1 MFNKLYE
8 WIGTG
13 IASLRNGAPAG
24 GVHTGSVRVD
34 QDGTLRRKRPLDW
47 SLSVDQD
54 GTLRRKRPLDCL
66 EDGDAVDQ
74 DEERVVKKFRMGDIM
89 DTVKNAAEGVKRHGS
104 SVAFWM
110 KNRVRTN
117 PRNMLP
123 TSPGPPQ
130 IAIPSEPAAN
140 SAASASLWV
149 ENKFGD
155 RSRDI
160 LEDTFVAPSSSVE
173 WRTVTKSDSLRT
185 EQSVT
190 ISKASRRQVCMD
202 HPPQETHKAN
212 GHSVNLPSASM
223 PNPSPSPRLGRS
235 LYHRPHSFSSSPK
248 TSSGQ
253 ANYTSLYEKTFP
265 IRVVQSPSHGS
276 SNRLFRARARC
287 TAQES
292 VREEEKEV
300 YRQLL
305 AVVSG
310 GQSTFLHDGSSHSSI
325 RSHRDFF
332 LSSSRSRLQCAS
344 LAGSDAGV
352 SSYGLSSPPPSPRPG
367 SSQTSSALPSPGAS
381 FSIPEPQLW
390 VHDLEPSTKGS
401 AVPSAPSPAA
411 LQDTSSQDTQSSAHD
426 GDSVIFV
433 KEQQGKKHESSSVPC
448 FQAELWIKELTSL
461 YDSRARE
468 RQRLIEEQE
477 ALASQLLRQ
486 RLSGEGRAAPA
497 SIELKL
503 RVPLEKE
510 VPVAAVIQTPQP
522 IKEEPEFPELT
533 EDMVKEVSR
542 ALRGGIQDEVLSEG
556 FRLTITR
563 KDLQTLNHLNW
574 LNDEVINF
582 YMNLL
587 VERSKQ
593 PNLPSAYTFNTFFFP
608 KLRSS
613 GYSAVRRWTKKV
625 DIFSVDIILV
635 PVHLGV
641 HWCLSVVDLRKKS
654 ITYFDSMGGNNDEA
668 CKILLKYL
676 KQESEDKKG
685 QNFDTSEWTLKSKR
699 ANEIPQQMNGSDC
712 GMFTCKYAEYITKDR
727 PITFTQK
734 HMPYFRRRMVWEIL
748 NQKLL

>member
-1 MFNKLYE
+1 MFNKFYE

-34 QDGTLRRKRPLDW
+34 QDGTLRRKRPLD
-47 SLSVDQD
+47 
-54 GTLRRKRPLDCL
+54 CL
-66 EDGDAVDQ
+66 EDGDAVDLE
-74 DEERVVKKFRMGDIM
+74 EERVVKKFRMGDIM
-89 DTVKNAAEGVKRHGS
+89 DTVKNAAEGVKTHGS
-104 SVAFWM
+104 SVAFWV
-110 KNRVRTN
+110 KNSVRPNLTN
-117 PRNMLP
+117 ALP
-123 TSPGPPQ
+123 ASLGPPQ
-130 IAIPSEPAAN
+130 TGILSETAAN
-140 SAASASLWV
+140 SAASASLWA
-149 ENKFGD
+149 ENKTSLKFRD
-155 RSRDI
+155 RPHDI
-160 LEDTFVAPSSSVE
+160 IEDTFVAPSSSAE
-173 WRTVTKSDSLRT
+173 WRTVTKSGSLQT

-202 HPPQETHKAN
+202 HHPPHETHKAN
-212 GHSVNLPSASM
+212 GHSGNLPTAST
-223 PNPSPSPRLGRS
+223 PKPSPSPRLGRS
-235 LYHRPHSFSSSPK
+235 LYHRPHSFLSSPE
-248 TSSGQ
+248 TSSGK
-253 ANYTSLYEKTFP
+253 ATYSSLYEKTFP

-276 SNRLFRARARC
+276 SNRLLRARARC

-305 AVVSG
+305 AMVSG
-310 GQSTFLHDGSSHSSI
+310 GQSTFLQDGSSHSSI
-325 RSHRDFF
+325 RSHRDFSSF
-332 LSSSRSRLQCAS
+332 LSSSRSRLHCAS
-344 LAGSDAGV
+344 PAGSGAGV
-352 SSYGLSSPPPSPRPG
+352 SSYGLSSLPPSPQNE

-381 FSIPEPQLW
+381 SSIPEPQLW
-390 VHDLEPSTKGS
+390 VHDLEPSAKGP
-401 AVPSAPSPAA
+401 AVSSAPSPTA
-411 LQDTSSQDTQSSAHD
+411 LQDTSSQDTQSSAYD

-468 RQRLIEEQE
+468 RRRLIEEQE

-486 RLSGEGRAAPA
+486 RLSGEGRATPA
-497 SIELKL
+497 SVELKV

-510 VPVAAVIQTPQP
+510 VPVAAVIQKPQP

-533 EDMVKEVSR
+533 EDMEKEVSR
-542 ALRGGIQDEVLSEG
+542 ALRGGSQDEVLSEG

-563 KDLQTLNHLNW
+563 KDLQTLSHLNW

-625 DIFSVDIILV
+625 DIFSVDIILI

-641 HWCLSVVDLRKKS
+641 HWCLSVVDFRKKS

-668 CKILLKYL
+668 CRILLKYL

-685 QNFDTSEWTLKSKR
+685 QNFDTSEWTLKSKKN
-699 ANEIPQQMNGSDC
+699 NEIPQQMNGSDC

>member
-13 IASLRNGAPAG
+13 IASLRNGAQAG
-24 GVHTGSVRVD
+24 GVHTGSVR
-34 QDGTLRRKRPLDW
+34 
-47 SLSVDQD
+47 VDQD

-89 DTVKNAAEGVKRHGS
+89 DTVKNAAEGVKTH
-104 SVAFWM
+104 VAFWM
-110 KNRVRTN
+110 KNSVRPN

-130 IAIPSEPAAN
+130 IGIPSEPAAN
-140 SAASASLWV
+140 STASASLWV
-149 ENKFGD
+149 ENKFED
-155 RSRDI
+155 RSHDI

-202 HPPQETHKAN
+202 HPPQERHKAN
-212 GHSVNLPSASM
+212 GHSVILPSASM
-223 PNPSPSPRLGRS
+223 PNPSPSPHLGRS
-235 LYHRPHSFSSSPK
+235 LYHRPHSFSSSPE

-265 IRVVQSPSHGS
+265 IRVVQRPSHGS
-276 SNRLFRARARC
+276 SNRLFQARARC

-390 VHDLEPSTKGS
+390 VHDLEPSAKGS

-468 RQRLIEEQE
+468 RRRLIEEQE
-477 ALASQLLRQ
+477 ALASQLLHQ
-486 RLSGEGRAAPA
+486 RLSGEGRAARA

-608 KLRSS
+608 KLRRS

-641 HWCLSVVDLRKKS
+641 HWCLSVVDFRKKS

-668 CKILLKYL
+668 CRILLKYL

>member
-1 MFNKLYE
+1 MFNKFYE
-8 WIGTG
+8 WIGSG
-13 IASLRNGAPAG
+13 IASLRNGDPAG
-24 GVHTGSVRVD
+24 AVHAGSVIVD
-34 QDGTLRRKRPLDW
+34 QDGT
-47 SLSVDQD
+47 V
-54 GTLRRKRPLDCL
+54 RRKRPLDCL

-74 DEERVVKKFRMGDIM
+74 EEERVAKKFRMGDFI
-89 DTVKNAAEGVKRHGS
+89 DTVKNAAEGVKTHGS
-104 SVAFWM
+104 SVAVWVQ
-110 KNRVRTN
+110 NNVQPTL
-117 PRNMLP
+117 RNMLP
-123 TSPGPPQ
+123 SMPGSPQTG
-130 IAIPSEPAAN
+130 IPSEPATN
-140 SAASASLWV
+140 AAAPAGSWV
-149 ENKFGD
+149 ENKFEERTHD
-155 RSRDI
+155 R
-160 LEDTFVAPSSSVE
+160 LEDTFVAPSSEVE
-173 WRTVTKSDSLRT
+173 WKTITKSDSLRT
-185 EQSVT
+185 EQSVI
-190 ISKASRRQVCMD
+190 ISKVSRRQVCMD
-202 HPPQETHKAN
+202 HPPHEMHKTN
-212 GHSVNLPSASM
+212 GHSASS
-223 PNPSPSPRLGRS
+223 PKPSPSPLLGRS
-235 LYHRPHSFSSSPK
+235 LYYQPRSCLSSPEASLGK
-248 TSSGQ
+248 ST
-253 ANYTSLYEKTFP
+253 YTSLYEKTFP

-276 SNRLFRARARC
+276 LNRHFRARVRC

-310 GQSTFLHDGSSHSSI
+310 GQSTFIHDGGSHSSI
-325 RSHRDFF
+325 RSHRDFSSF
-332 LSSSRSRLQCAS
+332 LSSNRRRLQCAS
-344 LAGSDAGV
+344 PAGSGAGV
-352 SSYGLSSPPPSPRPG
+352 SSYDLSSLPPSPQPE
-367 SSQTSSALPSPGAS
+367 SSQNSSTLPSPGAGS
-381 FSIPEPQLW
+381 SIPEPLLW
-390 VHDLEPSTKGS
+390 GHDFEPSTKGP
-401 AVPSAPSPAA
+401 VTSPAA

-433 KEQQGKKHESSSVPC
+433 KEQQGRKSESSSMPC

-468 RQRLIEEQE
+468 RRRLIEEQE

-486 RLSGEGRAAPA
+486 RLSGEGRASTT
-497 SIELKL
+497 SIEFKV

-510 VPVAAVIQTPQP
+510 VPVASVIKKPQP

-533 EDMVKEVSR
+533 EDMGREVSR
-542 ALRGGIQDEVLSEG
+542 ALRGGSQDEVLSEG

-582 YMNLL
+582 YMNML

-593 PNLPSAYTFNTFFFP
+593 PYLPSVYTFNTFFFP

-654 ITYFDSMGGNNDEA
+654 ITYFDSMGGSNDEA
-668 CKILLKYL
+668 CRILLKYL
-676 KQESEDKKG
+676 KQESDDKRG
-685 QNFDTSEWTLKSKR
+685 QDLDTSEWTLKSKKR
-699 ANEIPQQMNGSDC
+699 NIPQQMNGSDC

-727 PITFTQK
+727 QITFTQK

-748 NQKLL
+748 HQKLL

>member
-1 MFNKLYE
+1 MFNKIYG

-13 IASLRNGAPAG
+13 LASLRNGAPAG
-24 GVHTGSVRVD
+24 GVHTGTVR
-34 QDGTLRRKRPLDW
+34 
-47 SLSVDQD
+47 VDQD

-74 DEERVVKKFRMGDIM
+74 DEERVVKKFRMGDLM
-89 DTVKNAAEGVKRHGS
+89 DTVKNAAEGVKTHGS
-104 SVAFWM
+104 SVAFWI
-110 KNRVRTN
+110 KNSVRPN
-117 PRNMLP
+117 PRNVLP

-130 IAIPSEPAAN
+130 IGIPSEPAAN

-155 RSRDI
+155 RSCDI
-160 LEDTFVAPSSSVE
+160 IEDTFVAPSSSVE

-223 PNPSPSPRLGRS
+223 PNPSSSPRLGRS
-235 LYHRPHSFSSSPK
+235 LYHRPHSFSSSPE

-276 SNRLFRARARC
+276 SNRLFRARACC

-305 AVVSG
+305 AVVSS
-310 GQSTFLHDGSSHSSI
+310 GQSTFLHDGSFHSSI
-325 RSHRDFF
+325 RSHRDFSSF

-390 VHDLEPSTKGS
+390 VHDLEPSAKGS

-461 YDSRARE
+461 YDSRVRE
-468 RQRLIEEQE
+468 RRRLIEEQE
-477 ALASQLLRQ
+477 ALASQLLHQ
-486 RLSGEGRAAPA
+486 RLSGEGRATPA
-497 SIELKL
+497 SIVLKL

-522 IKEEPEFPELT
+522 IKEEPEFPALT

-608 KLRSS
+608 KLRRS

-641 HWCLSVVDLRKKS
+641 HWCLSVVDFRKKS
-654 ITYFDSMGGNNDEA
+654 ITYFDSMGGNNENSS
-668 CKILLKYL
+668 LL
-676 KQESEDKKG
+676 
-685 QNFDTSEWTLKSKR
+685 N
-699 ANEIPQQMNGSDC
+699 I
-712 GMFTCKYAEYITKDR
+712 
-727 PITFTQK
+727 
-734 HMPYFRRRMVWEIL
+734 
-748 NQKLL
+748 

>member
-1 MFNKLYE
+1 MFNKFYE

-13 IASLRNGAPAG
+13 IASLRNGASAAAD
-24 GVHTGSVRVD
+24 HTGPVRVD
-34 QDGTLRRKRPLDW
+34 QDGT
-47 SLSVDQD
+47 S
-54 GTLRRKRPLDCL
+54 RRKRPLDCL

-74 DEERVVKKFRMGDIM
+74 EEKVVKKFRMGDIM
-89 DTVKNAAEGVKRHGS
+89 DTVKNAAEGVKTHGS

-110 KNRVRTN
+110 KNSVRPN

-123 TSPGPPQ
+123 TSAGPPQ
-130 IAIPSEPAAN
+130 TGIPSEPAAN
-140 SAASASLWV
+140 SAASASLWA

-155 RSRDI
+155 RSHDI
-160 LEDTFVAPSSSVE
+160 LEDTFVAPSSSVQ
-173 WRTVTKSDSLRT
+173 WRTVTKTDSLQT

-212 GHSVNLPSASM
+212 GHSVNLPSASLSK
-223 PNPSPSPRLGRS
+223 PSPSPRLGRS
-235 LYHRPHSFSSSPK
+235 LYHRPHSISSSPE

-276 SNRLFRARARC
+276 SNRLFQRRARC

-292 VREEEKEV
+292 VRVEEKEV

-305 AVVSG
+305 AMVSG
-310 GQSTFLHDGSSHSSI
+310 GQSTFLHDESSHSSI
-325 RSHRDFF
+325 RLHRDFSSF
-332 LSSSRSRLQCAS
+332 LSSSRSPLHCAS
-344 LAGSDAGV
+344 PTGSGAGV

-381 FSIPEPQLW
+381 SSIPEPQLW
-390 VHDLEPSTKGS
+390 THDLEPSTKGS
-401 AVPSAPSPAA
+401 AVPSPAA

-433 KEQQGKKHESSSVPC
+433 MEQQGKKHESSSVPC

-468 RQRLIEEQE
+468 RRRLIEEQE

-486 RLSGEGRAAPA
+486 RLSGEGRATPA
-497 SIELKL
+497 SVELKV
-503 RVPLEKE
+503 RVPLERE
-510 VPVAAVIQTPQP
+510 VPVAAVIPTPQP

-533 EDMVKEVSR
+533 EDMEKEVSR
-542 ALRGGIQDEVLSEG
+542 ALRGSNLDEVLSEG

-587 VERSKQ
+587 VERSKR

-641 HWCLSVVDLRKKS
+641 HWCLSVVDFRKKS

-668 CKILLKYL
+668 CRILLKYL
-676 KQESEDKKG
+676 KQESEEKKG

-699 ANEIPQQMNGSDC
+699 RNEIPQQMNGSDC

>member
-1 MFNKLYE
+1 MFNKFYE

-24 GVHTGSVRVD
+24 AVHAGSVRLD
-34 QDGTLRRKRPLDW
+34 QDGTLRRKRPIDSLD
-47 SLSVDQD
+47 
-54 GTLRRKRPLDCL
+54 
-66 EDGDAVDQ
+66 DGDAVDQ
-74 DEERVVKKFRMGDIM
+74 EEERVVKKFRMGDFM
-89 DTVKNAAEGVKRHGS
+89 DTVKNAAEGVKTHGS
-104 SVAFWM
+104 SVAIWV
-110 KNRVRTN
+110 KNSVRPN
-117 PRNMLP
+117 PGNMLP
-123 TSPGPPQ
+123 ASPGPPQ
-130 IAIPSEPAAN
+130 AGISSEPAAN
-140 SAASASLWV
+140 STASASMWV
-149 ENKFGD
+149 ENKFVD
-155 RSRDI
+155 QSCDI
-160 LEDTFVAPSSSVE
+160 LEAPSSNTFVAPSSSVE
-173 WRTVTKSDSLRT
+173 WKTVTKSDSLRM

-190 ISKASRRQVCMD
+190 ISKISRRQVCID
-202 HPPQETHKAN
+202 HPPHETHKAN
-212 GHSVNLPSASM
+212 GHSVNLPAAST
-223 PNPSPSPRLGRS
+223 PKPSPSPHLGRS
-235 LYHRPHSFSSSPK
+235 LYHRPHSLLSSGE
-248 TSSGQ
+248 TSSGK
-253 ANYTSLYEKTFP
+253 ATYTSLYEKTFP

-276 SNRLFRARARC
+276 SNRHLRTRVRC

-305 AVVSG
+305 AMVSS

-325 RSHRDFF
+325 RSHRDFSSF
-332 LSSSRSRLQCAS
+332 LSSSRSFLQCAS
-344 LAGSDAGV
+344 PAGSGAGV
-352 SSYGLSSPPPSPRPG
+352 SSYGLSSMPPSPQPG
-367 SSQTSSALPSPGAS
+367 SSQASSALPSPGAAS
-381 FSIPEPQLW
+381 SIPEPQQW
-390 VHDLEPSTKGS
+390 AHDLEPSTKRP

-411 LQDTSSQDTQSSAHD
+411 LQDTSSQDTQSSAYD

-433 KEQQGKKHESSSVPC
+433 KEQQGKKPESSSVPC

-468 RQRLIEEQE
+468 RRRLIEEQE

-486 RLSGEGRAAPA
+486 RLSGEGRAIPA
-497 SIELKL
+497 SVELKV

-510 VPVAAVIQTPQP
+510 VPVAAVIKEPQP
-522 IKEEPEFPELT
+522 IKEEQEFPELT
-533 EDMVKEVSR
+533 EDMEKEVSR
-542 ALRGGIQDEVLSEG
+542 ALRGGSQDEVLSEG

-582 YMNLL
+582 YMNML

-593 PNLPSAYTFNTFFFP
+593 PDLPSAYTFNTFFYP

-668 CKILLKYL
+668 CRILLKYL

-685 QNFDTSEWTLKSKR
+685 QNLDTSEWTLKSKR
-699 ANEIPQQMNGSDC
+699 RNEIPQQMNGSDC

-748 NQKLL
+748 KQKLL

>member
-13 IASLRNGAPAG
+13 IASLRKGAPAA

-34 QDGTLRRKRPLDW
+34 QDGT
-47 SLSVDQD
+47 
-54 GTLRRKRPLDCL
+54 TRRKRPLDCL

-74 DEERVVKKFRMGDIM
+74 EEERVVKKFRMGDIM
-89 DTVKNAAEGVKRHGS
+89 DTVKNAAEGVKTHGS
-104 SVAFWM
+104 SVALWM
-110 KNRVRTN
+110 KNSVRAN

-130 IAIPSEPAAN
+130 TGIPSEPAAN
-140 SAASASLWV
+140 SPASASLWA

-155 RSRDI
+155 RSHDI
-160 LEDTFVAPSSSVE
+160 LEDTFVAPSSSVQ

-202 HPPQETHKAN
+202 HPPQTHKAN

-223 PNPSPSPRLGRS
+223 PKPPPSPRLGRS
-235 LYHRPHSFSSSPK
+235 LYHRPHSFSSSPE

-276 SNRLFRARARC
+276 SNRLLQRRVRC

-292 VREEEKEV
+292 VREDEKEV

-305 AVVSG
+305 AMVSG

-325 RSHRDFF
+325 RLHRDFSSF
-332 LSSSRSRLQCAS
+332 LSSSRSPLHCAS
-344 LAGSDAGV
+344 PTGSGAGV
-352 SSYGLSSPPPSPRPG
+352 SSYGLSSPPLSPRPG
-367 SSQTSSALPSPGAS
+367 SSQTSSALPSPGLS
-381 FSIPEPQLW
+381 SSIPEPQLW
-390 VHDLEPSTKGS
+390 AHDLEPSTKGP
-401 AVPSAPSPAA
+401 AVLSAPSPAA

-433 KEQQGKKHESSSVPC
+433 MEQQGKKQESSSVPC

-468 RQRLIEEQE
+468 RRRLIEEQE

-497 SIELKL
+497 SVELKV
-503 RVPLEKE
+503 RVPLERE
-510 VPVAAVIQTPQP
+510 VPVAAVIPMPQP
-522 IKEEPEFPELT
+522 IKEEPEFPKLT
-533 EDMVKEVSR
+533 EDMEKEVSR
-542 ALRGGIQDEVLSEG
+542 ALRGGSQDEVLSEG

-563 KDLQTLNHLNW
+563 KDLQTLSHLNW

-587 VERSKQ
+587 VERSKR

-613 GYSAVRRWTKKV
+613 GYNAVRRWTKKV

-641 HWCLSVVDLRKKS
+641 HWCLSVVDFRKKS

-668 CKILLKYL
+668 CRILLKYL
-676 KQESEDKKG
+676 KQESEEKKG

-699 ANEIPQQMNGSDC
+699 RNEIPQQMNGSDC